1 MTANFDCYDHSTLGL
16 RSQNLSEVELH
27 NLTHPRSQ
35 PSPSESDAR
44 SSISQSTSTIFPPY
58 THMQVSQPPIE
69 DGRASLDDTPSDH
82 LAESIH
88 STIIASQPPPS
99 SVRVFCYLAHVWKW
113 ELFTWLLGTA
123 GLLANIIL
131 LMRFNGVQQEYWK
144 SNVQITAFVAALAQ
158 LSQSALLVPI
168 ASSIGQ
174 SKWGWLQKERRAADI
189 EKFDLASRGPD
200 GALRLLWHLK
210 LRPNLVSLGAL
221 STIMMLA
228 FPTFVQ
234 QSVAVNTRL
243 VESHAGS
250 PTYVKRAGRVSVT
263 GLQSFNFDDDTSNSV
278 AMFQALVTEYIN
290 PANVT
295 GHCTTDFCTWE
306 PYTTLSMCVTTDD
319 ISESLK
325 TGNTVKDNATLPPIP
340 LGHDHP
346 SSVEPGTTL
355 YTYTQS
361 VGYLYEHWPL
371 PALPDNDTPISLPN
385 YPNLY
390 MAFYDPC
397 KQVVQ
402 GEQRPFDAQDITRW
416 TAFRAAFRPCVQVF
430 DTTYESSWRSHTGTL
445 VPESLQWYITKSARF
460 CTQGPSYDDEMCIS
474 SNLLYAISESL
485 RATYS
490 FSGKRGL
497 VKEKGELKV
506 KEDLGSYAPA
516 WSSTLLQDI
525 RSNLGNTDE
534 CNEEAFRRFDKRVQ
548 NMAASVSIEIRNS
561 EDSPGFTVKGTAWV
575 TRKQMSH
582 LPDAWALNTST
593 NSCLPPEPTIEV
605 NFTWLT
611 MPIIL
616 YFGLTAFFFTTM
628 VTTATAPPWKSSPL
642 ALLKCANPNNRM
654 ATAKQFKLFAE
665 STNVRLEDNGETW
678 HLVDA
683 TPLDSLSADKG
694 HTPNSIGHKRWWI
707 V

>member
-1 MTANFDCYDHSTLGL
+1 
-16 RSQNLSEVELH
+16 
-27 NLTHPRSQ
+27 
-35 PSPSESDAR
+35 
-44 SSISQSTSTIFPPY
+44 
-58 THMQVSQPPIE
+58 
-69 DGRASLDDTPSDH
+69 
-82 LAESIH
+82 
-88 STIIASQPPPS
+88 
-99 SVRVFCYLAHVWKW
+99 
-113 ELFTWLLGTA
+113 
-123 GLLANIIL
+123 
-131 LMRFNGVQQEYWK
+131 
-144 SNVQITAFVAALAQ
+144 
-158 LSQSALLVPI
+158 
-168 ASSIGQ
+168 
-174 SKWGWLQKERRAADI
+174 
-189 EKFDLASRGPD
+189 
-200 GALRLLWHLK
+200 
-210 LRPNLVSLGAL
+210 
-221 STIMMLA
+221 
-228 FPTFVQ
+228 
-234 QSVAVNTRL
+234 
-243 VESHAGS
+243 
-250 PTYVKRAGRVSVT
+250 
-263 GLQSFNFDDDTSNSV
+263 
-278 AMFQALVTEYIN
+278 
-290 PANVT
+290 
-295 GHCTTDFCTWE
+295 
-306 PYTTLSMCVTTDD
+306 
-319 ISESLK
+319 
-325 TGNTVKDNATLPPIP
+325 
-340 LGHDHP
+340 
-346 SSVEPGTTL
+346 
-355 YTYTQS
+355 
-361 VGYLYEHWPL
+361 
-371 PALPDNDTPISLPN
+371 
-385 YPNLY
+385 

-534 CNEEAFRRFDKRVQ
+534 CNEEAFRRFDQRVQ

-575 TRKQMSH
+575 TRKQ
-582 LPDAWALNTST
+582 
-593 NSCLPPEPTIEV
+593 I
-605 NFTWLT
+605 
-611 MPIIL
+611 
-616 YFGLTAFFFTTM
+616 
-628 VTTATAPPWKSSPL
+628 
-642 ALLKCANPNNRM
+642 M